1 MQIPRMRFTVRR
13 MIVAVAALAVTF
25 AYAVFVRDRYL
36 DLIKTSTP
44 LPLKVKGLQDAPY
57 ITFEALVHFLGMYG
71 LPPFCL
77 IYVGCVAVWLVG
89 NRPVRRGRVSYVAPA
104 PPDPE

>member
-1 MQIPRMRFTVRR
+1 MRMPRVRFTIRR
-13 MIVAVAALAVTF
+13 MIVAVAALAVMF
-25 AYAVFVRDRYL
+25 AYAVFVRDRYS

-44 LPLKVKGLQDAPY
+44 LPLKVKGLRDEPY
-57 ITFEALVHFLGMYG
+57 VTFEGLVYFLGMYG

-77 IYVGCVAVWLVG
+77 IYVGCIAVWLVG
-89 NRPVRRGRVSYVAPA
+89 NRPVRRGRVSYVAPD